1 MERLKRNPAGWG
13 LVLGGAVIAAS
24 TLFTW
29 FVVEGDGGEERI
41 RAIEAV
47 SGQTIM
53 FLGVAALICG
63 VLVMISLGKGKY
75 VWATLGLLASAVVVG
90 AAIWGVVDIDGLATR
105 FADVEAFSTLIT
117 FSADASRGDAVG
129 DAFEQGTI
137 SARPA
142 IGMFV
147 ALAGG
152 LLAMAGA
159 LLSYRY
165 TPPVADRTIY
175 KREG

>member
-75 VWATLGLLASAVVVG
+75 VWATLGILASAVAVG
-90 AAIWGVVDIDGLATR
+90 AAVWGIVDIDGLAAR

-175 KREG
+175 EREG

>member
-13 LVLGGAVIAAS
+13 LVLGGAVVAAS
-24 TLFTW
+24 TLFAW
-29 FVVEGDGGEERI
+29 FVVEGGGGEERV

-63 VLVMISLGKGKY
+63 VLVMISLGRGKY
-75 VWATLGLLASAVVVG
+75 VWATLGLLASAVAVG
-90 AAIWGVVDIDGLATR
+90 AAIWGIVDTDGLAAR
-105 FADVEAFSTLIT
+105 FSDVEAFSTLVT
-117 FSADASRGDAVG
+117 VDEDASRGDAVA
-129 DAFEQGTI
+129 DAFEQGTL

-142 IGMFV
+142 LGMFIG
-147 ALAGG
+147 LAGG
-152 LLAMAGA
+152 LLALAGA

-165 TPPVADRTIY
+165 TPPVADRTLY
-175 KREG
+175 EREG

>member
-1 MERLKRNPAGWG
+1 MERLQRNPAGWG

-24 TLFTW
+24 TLFAW
-29 FVVEGDGGEERI
+29 FVVEGGDAEERV

-75 VWATLGLLASAVVVG
+75 VWATLGLLASAVAVG
-90 AAIWGVVDIDGLATR
+90 AAIWGIVDTNGLAAR
-105 FADVEAFSTLIT
+105 FSDVEVFSTLVT
-117 FSADASRGDAVG
+117 FTDDASRGDAVG
-129 DAFEQGTI
+129 DAFEQGSL

-142 IGMFV
+142 VGMFIG
-147 ALAGG
+147 LAGG
-152 LLAMAGA
+152 LLALAGA

-165 TPPVADRTIY
+165 TPPVADRTISE
-175 KREG
+175 REG